1 MILEAGTVR
10 GHDDAV
16 AVMLLGIV
24 MNRPASMSGN
34 HLYSDI
40 VDPTKFGLQ

>member
-16 AVMLLGIV
+16 AIMSLGIV
-24 MNRPASMSGN
+24 MNRPACMPDN
-34 HLYSDI
+34 HLYSD
-40 VDPTKFGLQ
+40 VANPTNLGL